1 MQPSYKRNKY
11 IKYILVF
18 SLVSILSVFCH
29 KAAKADQ
36 CFIVKI
42 SEETKADNSQ
52 IWLYPEKIT
61 VAKGNCIVWV
71 NFTERHKVS
80 ITFQG
85 DGQSCIRATGMN
97 SGFMALENCFF
108 TDFLSRGQTVSLL
121 FKEAGVFKYQLEIP
135 TKEKD
140 NSWGYRGKIV
150 REGVVVVE

>member
-1 MQPSYKRNKY
+1 MHRSCKCNKFF
-11 IKYILVF
+11 KYFLVLF
-18 SLVSILSVFCH
+18 IVSLLSGFCF

-36 CFIVKI
+36 CYIVKI
-42 SEETKADNSQ
+42 SEETKSDISQ
-52 IWLYPEKIT
+52 IWLYPEKMTIS
-61 VAKGNCIVWV
+61 KGSCIVWV
-71 NFTERHKVS
+71 NFTERYKVS
-80 ITFQG
+80 ITFQANG
-85 DGQSCIRATGMN
+85 KACIRATEMN

-108 TDFLSRGQTVSLL
+108 TDFLNRGQTVSLL